1 MKSPN
6 PYVIL
11 LMQQALKKQGIIV
24 IFLFLF
30 NLLTL
35 LGRDSTFMDAAFL
48 TFWGYGYGYANV
60 LEFLGFLI
68 FTLTPIYFFSGNLT
82 QHSIS
87 QTNFVVIR
95 LRRKKNWLAIIQAS
109 FVISVLLYFFA
120 YFFTL
125 FVSSI
130 LLGRFTLEAEKATAL
145 LRGVI
150 PMIDVTESIFKA
162 MGLRALELC
171 CVQEILLLIYACVR
185 NISFSFFMI
194 FLMYLPLLGING
206 VWYPFG
212 ASSIQ
217 RFIVQDNAITWV
229 AIYLAIYITGYLL
242 LRQCGIKK
250 IFN

>member
-35 LGRDSTFMDAAFL
+35 LGRDSTFMDASFL

-68 FTLTPIYFFSGNLT
+68 FTLTPIYFFSSNLT

-87 QTNFVVIR
+87 QTNFVVVR

-109 FVISVLLYFFA
+109 FVITVLLYFFA

-145 LRGVI
+145 LRGVVPI
-150 PMIDVTESIFKA
+150 IDVTASIFKA
-162 MGLRALELC
+162 MALRHL
-171 CVQEILLLIYACVR
+171 
-185 NISFSFFMI
+185 
-194 FLMYLPLLGING
+194 
-206 VWYPFG
+206 
-212 ASSIQ
+212 SSAVF
-217 RFIVQDNAITWV
+217 RKF
-229 AIYLAIYITGYLL
+229 
-242 LRQCGIKK
+242 C
-250 IFN
+250 F

>member
-35 LGRDSTFMDAAFL
+35 LGRDSTFMDASFL

-68 FTLTPIYFFSGNLT
+68 FTLTPIYFFSSNLT

-87 QTNFVVIR
+87 QTNFVVVR

-109 FVISVLLYFFA
+109 TLLFCLFF
-120 YFFTL
+120 YSLCFLYSTGPL
-125 FVSSI
+125 YP
-130 LLGRFTLEAEKATAL
+130 
-145 LRGVI
+145 RGGKSNCV
-150 PMIDVTESIFKA
+150 VTGSCTHNRRYCIHF
-162 MGLRALELC
+162 
-171 CVQEILLLIYACVR
+171 
-185 NISFSFFMI
+185 
-194 FLMYLPLLGING
+194 
-206 VWYPFG
+206 
-212 ASSIQ
+212 
-217 RFIVQDNAITWV
+217 
-229 AIYLAIYITGYLL
+229 
-242 LRQCGIKK
+242 
-250 IFN
+250 

>member
-1 MKSPN
+1 
-6 PYVIL
+6 
-11 LMQQALKKQGIIV
+11 
-24 IFLFLF
+24 
-30 NLLTL
+30 
-35 LGRDSTFMDAAFL
+35 
-48 TFWGYGYGYANV
+48 
-60 LEFLGFLI
+60 
-68 FTLTPIYFFSGNLT
+68 
-82 QHSIS
+82 
-87 QTNFVVIR
+87 
-95 LRRKKNWLAIIQAS
+95 
-109 FVISVLLYFFA
+109 
-120 YFFTL
+120 
-125 FVSSI
+125 
-130 LLGRFTLEAEKATAL
+130 
-145 LRGVI
+145 
-150 PMIDVTESIFKA
+150 MIDVTESIFKA